1 MRWGRVE
8 LLGLIHLGE
17 LCLSIQEGR
26 EAACKKLACMKLP
39 ITLFLLLAASLM
51 AQTAPEASPNHSRQH
66 SHRFEDTERWV
77 KAWESPERDAQQR
90 PDEVIRRL
98 EIKSGQVVADIG
110 AGSGYF
116 ARRFATAVGPTGKV
130 LAVDIEPGLLE
141 YIRHRAEQEGQAN
154 LTTVLASETD
164 PKLAPGSVDL
174 VFVCNT
180 IHHFDDRPAYIQLM
194 KSALRPGGRVVV
206 VDYRPE
212 AVLEHGPPAWMRL
225 PAATISSEL
234 ESAGLATEILEFLP
248 VQYVVIGK
256 LRP

>member
-1 MRWGRVE
+1 MRVSLE
-8 LLGLIHLGE
+8 KLYAHLP
-17 LCLSIQEGR
+17 EGR
-26 EAACKKLACMKLP
+26 EAGGKKVARMKIP
-39 ITLFLLLAASLM
+39 ITLLLLLTASLM
-51 AQTAPEASPNHSRQH
+51 AQPAPEVSPAHSRQH
-66 SHRFEDTERWV
+66 SHRFEDTEKWV
-77 KAWESPERDAQQR
+77 KAWESPERDAQQQ
-90 PDEVIRRL
+90 PEEVIRRL
-98 EIKSGQVVADIG
+98 GINPGQVVADIG

-154 LTTVLASETD
+154 LVTVLASETD
-164 PKLAPGSVDL
+164 PKLAPGSVDM

-194 KSALRPGGRVVV
+194 KKALRPGGRVVV

-212 AVLEHGPPAWMRL
+212 AQLEHGPPAWMRL
-225 PAATISSEL
+225 PAATVSSEL
-234 ESAGLATEILEFLP
+234 EAAGLATETLEFLP

-256 LRP
+256 LKP